1 MVGFF
6 SAGSPVSPESNIS
19 IAPAFREA
27 LSFPGVGFAGE
38 GGVRERRGEGRGGGD
53 RGVRGEGGEREEW
66 WLRKQ
71 KECSGGGRKGQ

>member
-6 SAGSPVSPESNIS
+6 SAGSPMSPESNIS

-38 GGVRERRGEGRGGGD
+38 GGVRERRGEGRGGGGSRCE
-53 RGVRGEGGEREEW
+53 RGGRGEGGMVGEEA
-66 WLRKQ
+66 
-71 KECSGGGRKGQ
+71 EGM